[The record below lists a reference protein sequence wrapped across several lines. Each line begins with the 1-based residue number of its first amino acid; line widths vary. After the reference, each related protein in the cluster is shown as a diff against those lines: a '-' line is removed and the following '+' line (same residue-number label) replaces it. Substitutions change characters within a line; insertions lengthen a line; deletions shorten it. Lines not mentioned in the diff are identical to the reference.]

1 MANHVPADFRAGLFN
16 LGNTEVGDKTV
27 YRIADHIG
35 LAAVPLADRAE
46 PAFEFVVGRQKGPE
60 KVFRPGEN
68 VMLALVPSL

>member
-16 LGNTEVGDKTV
+16 LSDTEVGDKTV

-60 KVFRPGEN
+60 VFRSGEN
-68 VMLALVPSL
+68 VMLALVHPCG